1 MIVIPVAVALPPT
14 RQNMR
19 MLQSSAVSGRVIV
32 VTGAGGPAGRAVV
45 RRLAADGARVVA
57 ADVRPQHWDG
67 PNVFPAVID
76 LLDADGTR
84 AWADGVAAE
93 HGAVDGLIHLVGGWR
108 GAESFADTDL
118 ADWALLHDLLIR
130 TLQHA
135 TLAFHQRLRRSPAGR
150 FAIVSQPAARRPTQ
164 GDAVYATA
172 KAAAETWTLALAD
185 ALSGTSAAA
194 TILVVEALLTDAM
207 RREAPDADYSRH
219 THVDDLADAVAAL
232 WNRPADELNG
242 RRLDLTG
249 S

>member
-1 MIVIPVAVALPPT
+1 
-14 RQNMR
+14 

-135 TLAFHQRLRRSPAGR
+135 TLAFHQRLRRSPRGGSRSCRSPPRGVPPRATPCTPPPR
-150 FAIVSQPAARRPTQ
+150 RRP
-164 GDAVYATA
+164 
-172 KAAAETWTLALAD
+172 
-185 ALSGTSAAA
+185 
-194 TILVVEALLTDAM
+194 
-207 RREAPDADYSRH
+207 RRGRWRWPTRCPAPPRPRRSSSSR
-219 THVDDLADAVAAL
+219 
-232 WNRPADELNG
+232 PC
-242 RRLDLTG
+242 
-249 S
+249 